1 MRRSF
6 DVPTW
11 LAGLAFASGVY
22 LAVSEFLGVWDWF
35 GWI

>member
-1 MRRSF
+1 M
-6 DVPTW
+6 W